1 MSPRVRPFAC
11 CGALAALLALLVAGP
26 AAAATPQQQLPTGTE
41 LGSRW
46 HSVGSQTIDPAKAVS
61 IPNQVRA
68 QVTGGMSRSYSRA
81 PKGAAHQSLTL
92 SVYVMADDNAALS
105 YYSILHNDFQSREAG
120 TSPLPFAA
128 IGAYS
133 AARRFP
139 YVFHGKGRY
148 RGNEV
153 VFVIG
158 TVVGRVFLD
167 QRAPH
172 YPTVAATTAAAQR
185 FSAKVAANP

>member
-1 MSPRVRPFAC
+1 MSLKARPFAC
-11 CGALAALLALLVAGP
+11 CVALAALLALLVAGP
-26 AAAATPQQQLPTGTE
+26 APAATPAQQLPTGAE

-46 HSVGSQTIDPAKAVS
+46 HSDGSHTIDPAKAVS

-81 PKGAAHQSLTL
+81 PKGAAHQNLTL

-105 YYSILHNDFQSREAG
+105 YYSILRNDFQSREAG
-120 TSPLPFAA
+120 TSPLPFAT
-128 IGAYS
+128 IGERS

-139 YVFHGKGRY
+139 YVFAGKGRY

-153 VFVIG
+153 VFVMG
-158 TVVGRVFLD
+158 TVVGRIFLE

-172 YPTVAATTAAAQR
+172 YPTVAATKAVAER
-185 FSAKVAANP
+185 FAAKVAANP